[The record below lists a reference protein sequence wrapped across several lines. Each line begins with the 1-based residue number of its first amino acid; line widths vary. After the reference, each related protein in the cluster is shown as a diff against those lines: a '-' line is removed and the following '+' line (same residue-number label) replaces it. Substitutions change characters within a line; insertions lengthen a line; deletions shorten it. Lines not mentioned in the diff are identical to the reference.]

1 MSTQNATNT
10 AKPITVA
17 QGGSGDSSL
26 TAYAVV
32 CGGTTST
39 GALQSVSGV
48 GTSGQVL
55 TSNGAAALPTW
66 QNSAAGGNLV
76 LLQSQTASSS
86 ASLTFS
92 TGVSSTYNTY
102 FFLFSAVVPA
112 TNTAILGMT
121 LTGSGGSYAAG
132 TNYFAYNSA
141 TVNNI
146 NSASNILIGGA
157 LSNTASIG
165 VSGSAYGYGMTSG
178 TSEPSV
184 CGQVV
189 FNSSAL
195 GTTAFGLSTGLSSSV
210 STITAFVFQ
219 MSSGNISTGTIT
231 VFGVLE

>member
-1 MSTQNATNT
+1 MATQNATNT
-10 AKPITVA
+10 GNPITVA

-55 TSNGAAALPTW
+55 TSNGATALPTW

-112 TNTAILGMT
+112 TNAAILEMT
-121 LTGSGGSYAAG
+121 LTGSGGTYTAG

-146 NSASNILIGGA
+146 NSGSYIPIGGA

-165 VSGSAYGYGMTSG
+165 VSGSVYGYGMTSG
-178 TSEPSV
+178 ASEPSV

-195 GTTAFGLSTGLSSSV
+195 STTAFGLSTGLVSSV
-210 STITAFVFQ
+210 ATITAFVFQ